1 MEALIEKLEKICV
14 DYNNQLSKYEALM
27 YSTQQTNEKLDK
39 YTETNREKVDR
50 LYMRVENRLENLDSR
65 LEAITAEY
73 KNLFSKYSTEIRSLN
88 ISERE
93 AFLDMLLGGLQQYKS
108 DFVQEVM
115 QDYKELLQAFVEQIQ
130 EETAAVQGGRKDIEA
145 LVDNSRTINNGLS
158 ERVQE
163 LCIVVDSSM
172 EKTQRTIEG
181 LNERYT
187 KMLEDFSKQVNA
199 VNEEDRE
206 LFLNELENSLEKY
219 KENYGLYN
227 ELLEEGRQLNAEL
240 AKRTFQNS
248 ENIKALEE
256 LVNKKLEKTE
266 EILEYISEAYMKG
279 FENLEKDVSVLNARE
294 RDALAVSIRT
304 LLEDYRFSFGKEI
317 EGKASEMNTLFQNTL
332 MNVCNSFSMRNKEYE
347 QVLEATKAS
356 NAQMHRKM
364 EEETAQIGAL
374 TVELIRREGEIESAL
389 SFLKEGYQETVQ
401 QYINDMQVA
410 NEKAQALMQESVQRN
425 ISGVLERFFYQL
437 DLFKNE
443 RKVYLDRME
452 ELVAQEQ
459 TSQEQLL
466 ESHEQQMT
474 MLGKKQ
480 IQLQQQMEENQKALM
495 KCVTRIGTVI
505 IVMLFICIMLLIPW
519 GSSPIWLVFGLVV
532 LIIMGVLGI
541 IYRKKIVKWLR

>member
-65 LEAITAEY
+65 LETITAEY

-115 QDYKELLQAFVEQIQ
+115 QDYKGLLQAFVEQIQ

-145 LVDNSRTINNGLS
+145 LVDNSRTINKGLS

-163 LCIVVDSSM
+163 LCIVVDSAM

-187 KMLEDFSKQVNA
+187 KMLEEFSNQVNA
-199 VNEEDRE
+199 VNEEDRAR
-206 LFLNELENSLEKY
+206 FLGELESSLEKY

-227 ELLEEGRQLNAEL
+227 DLLEEGRQLNAEL
-240 AKRTFQNS
+240 AKRTFQNA

-279 FENLEKDVSVLNARE
+279 FENFEKDVSVLNARE
-294 RDALAVSIRT
+294 RDALAVAIRT

-317 EGKASEMNTLFQNTL
+317 EGKASEMNTIFQNTL
-332 MNVCNSFSMRNKEYE
+332 MSVCNSFSMRNKEYE

-356 NAQMHRKM
+356 NAETHRKM

-389 SFLKEGYQETVQ
+389 NFLKEGYRETVQ

-452 ELVAQEQ
+452 ELVAQEKN
-459 TSQEQLL
+459 SQEQLL

-519 GSSPIWLVFGLVV
+519 GSSPIWPILGLVV
-532 LIIMGVLGI
+532 LITLGVLGI
-541 IYRKKIVKWLR
+541 IFRKKIIKWLR

>member
-73 KNLFSKYSTEIRSLN
+73 KSLFSKYSTEIRSLN

-115 QDYKELLQAFVEQIQ
+115 QDYKELLQTFMEQIQ

-145 LVDNSRTINNGLS
+145 LVDNSRTINKGLS

-163 LCIVVDSSM
+163 LCIVVDSAM

-187 KMLEDFSKQVNA
+187 KMLEEFSSQVNA
-199 VNEEDRE
+199 VNEEDRAR
-206 LFLNELENSLEKY
+206 FLGELENSLEKY

-227 ELLEEGRQLNAEL
+227 DLLEEGRQLNAEL
-240 AKRTFQNS
+240 AKRTFQNA

-294 RDALAVSIRT
+294 RDALAVAIRT

-317 EGKASEMNTLFQNTL
+317 EGKASEMNTIFQNTL
-332 MNVCNSFSMRNKEYE
+332 MSVCNSFSMRNKEYE

-356 NAQMHRKM
+356 NAETHRKM

-389 SFLKEGYQETVQ
+389 NFLKEGYRETVQ

-452 ELVAQEQ
+452 ELVAQEKN
-459 TSQEQLL
+459 SQEQLL

-519 GSSPIWLVFGLVV
+519 GSSPIWPVLGLAV

>member
-199 VNEEDRE
+199 VNEEDRAR
-206 LFLNELENSLEKY
+206 FLGELENSLEKY

-227 ELLEEGRQLNAEL
+227 DLLEEGQQLNAEL
-240 AKRTFQNS
+240 AKRTFQNA

-294 RDALAVSIRT
+294 RDALAVAIRT

-317 EGKASEMNTLFQNTL
+317 EGKASEMNTIFQNTL
-332 MNVCNSFSMRNKEYE
+332 MSVCNSFSMRNKEYE

-452 ELVAQEQ
+452 ELVAQEKN
-459 TSQEQLL
+459 SQEQLL

-495 KCVTRIGTVI
+495 KCVTRMGMVI
-505 IVMLFICIMLLIPW
+505 IVLLCICIMLLIPW
-519 GSSPIWLVFGLVV
+519 GSSPIWPILGLVV
-532 LIIMGVLGI
+532 LITLGVLGI
-541 IYRKKIVKWLR
+541 IFRKKIIKWLR

>member
-14 DYNNQLSKYEALM
+14 EYNNQLSKYEALM

-50 LYMRVENRLENLDSR
+50 LYMRVENRLESLDTR
-65 LEAITAEY
+65 LDAITAEY
-73 KNLFSKYSTEIRSLN
+73 KSLFSKYSTEIRSLN

-93 AFLDMLLGGLQQYKS
+93 AFLDMLLGGLQQYKA

-115 QDYKELLQAFVEQIQ
+115 QDYKELLQAFMEQIH
-130 EETAAVQGGRKDIEA
+130 EETEAVQGGRKDIEQ
-145 LVDNSRTINNGLS
+145 LVDNSRTINKGLS

-172 EKTQRTIEG
+172 EKTSRTIEG
-181 LNERYT
+181 LNERYA
-187 KMLEDFSKQVNA
+187 KILEEFSNQVNA
-199 VNEEDRE
+199 VNKEDRE

-495 KCVTRIGTVI
+495 KCVTRMGMVI
-505 IVMLFICIMLLIPW
+505 IVLLCICIMLLIPW
-519 GSSPIWLVFGLVV
+519 GSSPIWPILGLVV
-532 LIIMGVLGI
+532 LITLGVLGI
-541 IYRKKIVKWLR
+541 IFRKRIIKWLR

>member
-145 LVDNSRTINNGLS
+145 LVDNSRTINKGLS

-163 LCIVVDSSM
+163 LCIVVDSAM

-199 VNEEDRE
+199 VNEEDRAR
-206 LFLNELENSLEKY
+206 FLGELENSLEKY

-227 ELLEEGRQLNAEL
+227 DLLEEGQQLNAEL
-240 AKRTFQNS
+240 AKRTFQNA

-294 RDALAVSIRT
+294 RDALAVAIRT

-317 EGKASEMNTLFQNTL
+317 EGKASEMNTIFQNTL
-332 MNVCNSFSMRNKEYE
+332 MSVCNSFSMRNKEYE

-389 SFLKEGYQETVQ
+389 NFLKEGYRETVQ
-401 QYINDMQVA
+401 QYINDMQAA

-452 ELVAQEQ
+452 ELVAQEKN
-459 TSQEQLL
+459 SQEQLL

-480 IQLQQQMEENQKALM
+480 IQLQQQMEENQKVLM
-495 KCVTRIGTVI
+495 KCVTRMGTVI

-519 GSSPIWLVFGLVV
+519 GSSPIWSVLGLAV

>member
-145 LVDNSRTINNGLS
+145 LVDNSRTINNGLR

-199 VNEEDRE
+199 VNEEDRAR
-206 LFLNELENSLEKY
+206 FLGELENSLEKY

-227 ELLEEGRQLNAEL
+227 DLLEEGQQLNAEL
-240 AKRTFQNS
+240 AKRTFQNA

-279 FENLEKDVSVLNARE
+279 FENFEKDVSVLNARE
-294 RDALAVSIRT
+294 RDALAVAIRT

-317 EGKASEMNTLFQNTL
+317 EGKASEMNTIFQNTL
-332 MNVCNSFSMRNKEYE
+332 MSVCNSFSMRNKEYE

-356 NAQMHRKM
+356 NAETHRKM

-389 SFLKEGYQETVQ
+389 NFLKEGYRETVQ
-401 QYINDMQVA
+401 QYINDMQAA

-437 DLFKNE
+437 DLFKSE
-443 RKVYLDRME
+443 RKTYLERME
-452 ELVAQEQ
+452 ALVAQEKN
-459 TSQEQLL
+459 SQEQLL

-505 IVMLFICIMLLIPW
+505 ILMLFICIMLLIPW
-519 GSSPIWLVFGLVV
+519 GSSPIWPVLGLVV

-541 IYRKKIVKWLR
+541 IYRKKIIKWLR

>member
-50 LYMRVENRLENLDSR
+50 LYMRVESR
-65 LEAITAEY
+65 LESLDTRLDAITAEY

-93 AFLDMLLGGLQQYKS
+93 AFLDMLLGGLQQYKT

-115 QDYKELLQAFVEQIQ
+115 QDYRQILQAFTEQIH
-130 EETAAVQGGRKDIEA
+130 EEAEAVQGGRKDMEQ
-145 LVDNSRTINNGLS
+145 LVDNSRTINKGLS

-163 LCIVVDSSM
+163 LCIVVDSAM
-172 EKTQRTIEG
+172 EKTSRTIEG
-181 LNERYT
+181 LNERYA
-187 KMLEDFSKQVNA
+187 KILEEFSKQVNA
-199 VNEEDRE
+199 VNKEDRE

-227 ELLEEGRQLNAEL
+227 DLLEEGRQLNAEL

-332 MNVCNSFSMRNKEYE
+332 MSVCNSFSMRNKEYE

-401 QYINDMQVA
+401 QYINDMQAA

-452 ELVAQEQ
+452 ELVAQER

-474 MLGKKQ
+474 LLGKKQ

-495 KCVTRIGTVI
+495 KCVTRMGMVI
-505 IVMLFICIMLLIPW
+505 IVLLCICIMLLIPW
-519 GSSPIWLVFGLVV
+519 GSSPIWPILGLVV
-532 LIIMGVLGI
+532 LITLGVLGI
-541 IYRKKIVKWLR
+541 IFRRKIIKWLR

>member
-65 LEAITAEY
+65 LEAVTAEY

-115 QDYKELLQAFVEQIQ
+115 QDYKGLLQAFVEQIQ

-145 LVDNSRTINNGLS
+145 LVDNSRTINKGLS

-163 LCIVVDSSM
+163 LCIVVDSAM
-172 EKTQRTIEG
+172 EKTQRTIDG

-187 KMLEDFSKQVNA
+187 KMLEEFSNQVNA
-199 VNEEDRE
+199 VNEEDRAR
-206 LFLNELENSLEKY
+206 FLGELENSLEKY

-227 ELLEEGRQLNAEL
+227 DLLEEGRQLNAEL
-240 AKRTFQNS
+240 AKRTFQNA

-279 FENLEKDVSVLNARE
+279 FENFEKDVSVLNARE
-294 RDALAVSIRT
+294 RDALAVAIRT

-317 EGKASEMNTLFQNTL
+317 EGKASEMNTIFQNTL
-332 MNVCNSFSMRNKEYE
+332 MSVCNSFSMRNKEYE

-356 NAQMHRKM
+356 NAETYRKM

-389 SFLKEGYQETVQ
+389 NFLKEGYRETVQ

-443 RKVYLDRME
+443 RKVYLERME
-452 ELVAQEQ
+452 ELVAQEKN
-459 TSQEQLL
+459 SQEQLL

-505 IVMLFICIMLLIPW
+505 IIMLFICIMLLIPW
-519 GSSPIWLVFGLVV
+519 GSSPVWPILGLVV
-532 LIIMGVLGI
+532 LIIMGILGI